1 MLDEI
6 KSAAGPDNVEITLG
20 YVGVQPSSYPINTI
34 FLWTGGSHEG
44 VLQVALK
51 PEAGIRLTDF
61 EEQLRRSFR
70 PRFPGAQFSFEPGDI
85 VSRIMNFGA
94 PTPVEV
100 ADRRA
105 GLCGDPRVCDEGAG
119 RAGADPDR
127 FATCS
132 SSRRST
138 IRRCR

>member
-6 KSAAGPDNVEITLG
+6 KQAAGPNNVEITLG

-61 EEQLRRSFR
+61 EETLRRTVQRSDFR
-70 PRFPGAQFSFEPGDI
+70 PR
-85 VSRIMNFGA
+85 
-94 PTPVEV
+94 
-100 ADRRA
+100 
-105 GLCGDPRVCDEGAG
+105 
-119 RAGADPDR
+119 
-127 FATCS
+127 
-132 SSRRST
+132 SSRSSRATSST
-138 IRRCR
+138 GS